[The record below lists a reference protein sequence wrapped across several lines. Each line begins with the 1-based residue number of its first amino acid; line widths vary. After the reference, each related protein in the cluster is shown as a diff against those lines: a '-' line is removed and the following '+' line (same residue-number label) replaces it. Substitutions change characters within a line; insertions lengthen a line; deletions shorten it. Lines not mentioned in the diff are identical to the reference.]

1 VEEDEAAVD
10 EGPEVDRPAHPHF
23 VLLHV
28 VARGQPHLRGV
39 VLARHRKETVR
50 AREVDDLAVVGRRLP
65 RHPRAVPELQGAR
78 KSPLR
83 EIGGHHTDFLPPEM
97 ESLEIGMYK
106 TTKIGGHHTDLLSPD
121 VGV

>member
-10 EGPEVDRPAHPHF
+10 ERPEVDRPAHPHF

-28 VARGQPHLRGV
+28 VARGQPHQRGV

-65 RHPRAVPELQGAR
+65 RHPRGSIRSTGSAQSQLALRAAGDKHSPHVQDDKNRGTPYGFAFSGQGSL
-78 KSPLR
+78 KSACTR
-83 EIGGHHTDFLPPEM
+83 R
-97 ESLEIGMYK
+97 
-106 TTKIGGHHTDLLSPD
+106 
-121 VGV
+121 